1 MWIMWY
7 TSYSDPFITILY
19 FVSKILTCRCLGA
32 LIAKWRSPESDVP
45 DHASE
50 VSMTTMSP
58 VFNNHVVEM
67 HGETITSSTASV
79 PPAKPQRSFREKRQ
93 DEQEMTDNLKGC
105 EGQTEEEEGE
115 EEEEKRG
122 RSSAKM
128 SSQEFDVETKEK
140 DGEDDGERGRRLAEK
155 NHVCKGETGDDEER
169 EEPEDGG
176 GLEGL
181 TKGCEK
187 ETRFYPVD
195 GFDETRTNEE
205 TEEQVKKEGKE
216 KKEAFTEKEEEN
228 SDQED
233 RSKGER
239 ATDGIMEEEERRRE
253 YDGEEDSE
261 EEESPVTE
269 QPACPPAPR
278 PGRPSRV
285 IRLYQYD
292 DEGQRYSHV
301 PQPRPDEPGPA
312 PRLQQRSISLT
323 RLSAIMAAASAGPLE
338 PRDTERGERSRVQ
351 VET

>member
-1 MWIMWY
+1 
-7 TSYSDPFITILY
+7 
-19 FVSKILTCRCLGA
+19 
-32 LIAKWRSPESDVP
+32 
-45 DHASE
+45 
-50 VSMTTMSP
+50 MTTMSP
-58 VFNNHVVEM
+58 VFNNHVVEIE
-67 HGETITSSTASV
+67 HGETTTSSIASAV

-93 DEQEMTDNLKGC
+93 DEREMTDNLKGC
-105 EGQTEEEEGE
+105 EGQTEEEEEE
-115 EEEEKRG
+115 EEEEKRV

-140 DGEDDGERGRRLAEK
+140 DGEEDGERGRRLSEK
-155 NHVCKGETGDDEER
+155 NHVCKGETEDKEGRGLDKRKQWRDEER
-169 EEPEDGG
+169 EEQEDGG

-181 TKGCEK
+181 TKGCQK
-187 ETRFYPVD
+187 ETRFHPVD

-205 TEEQVKKEGKE
+205 IEEQVNKESKE
-216 KKEAFTEKEEEN
+216 KKKAFTEKEEEN

-233 RSKGER
+233 RSKEER
-239 ATDGIMEEEERRRE
+239 ATDGIMEEEERWRE
-253 YDGEEDSE
+253 YEGEEDSE

-301 PQPRPDEPGPA
+301 PQPRPEEPGPA

-323 RLSAIMAAASAGPLE
+323 RLGAIMAAASEGPLE
-338 PRDTERGERSRVQ
+338 PRDTERGEGSRFQ
-351 VET
+351 VEI